1 MIGRRLFGRT
11 RQALL
16 GEDKEGGF
24 GFGGRQMRHIS
35 ITLFDVAGR
44 ALSSLCSGVVFLMI
58 RKDLVI
64 SGKKRLLRRRKKL

>member
-1 MIGRRLFGRT
+1 MIGRRLFGRK

-24 GFGGRQMRHIS
+24 GFRGRQMRHIS
-35 ITLFDVAGR
+35 ITVFAVARR
-44 ALSSLCSGVVFLMI
+44 ALSSLCSRVVFLMI